1 MPEQTPPIPAPRKI
15 NLTAGNSALLIFD
28 FDQTITN
35 ELMCNFFVSKGYSD
49 YNSGEENAVTEE
61 KIKEFLQKEGSGIK
75 NEAKLK
81 SVLQSALSSRIE
93 VTIISSA
100 KYIEA
105 VKYVVK
111 NHLGLTE
118 EQARGIK
125 VVKGTTKRQGLQT
138 ENLSSL
144 TEEPAQYQDP
154 QIGKHLCVLYLLKAY
169 KKDKGILP
177 QKVMLV
183 DGNQRNI
190 DPVDDFRRSVK
201 KLLERDMESFLENID
216 QEIAEVDVREEE
228 INNIAFKGINVSSEP
243 TTGTDGAADDGY
255 IDKVGKWIKE
265 PIQNLENP
273 VDDGPENH
281 IYATIDP
288 SKKTSKESS
297 DSGIGGQN
305 SEEKDPSKK
314 VGLSGSTPLTPPPSY
329 KSEDGSE
336 KSLSEFDTNSNATL
350 ESKKANRSW
359 PRAKYAIQQKGF
371 IISVVTA
378 VMLSIPAILVN
389 LQDKA
394 TLAELVT
401 INPNYITIPAIALVS
416 LLAISTIFFS
426 IKQFRNTREYQTQG
440 KDADEILAKVLEHQL
455 KDKVMKS
462 VRLEYSNGTHSN
474 FVLNAWESKNDFIN
488 IDEKVVSRT
497 YKIESVINDRPLFT
511 ALLASVIAA
520 NVALPLGLLATNGV
534 NGVQKFYS
542 LNNDIGLSLLI
553 GSGVLAL
560 LILCLG
566 VHYYRKTNC
575 TNLIYSREKLG
586 AEGVNEKF
594 TQEIKQERTNV
605 LGENH
610 SKDAKCCSLT
620 LEQVVV
626 QSHNCKDAV
635 YSVG

>member
-1 MPEQTPPIPAPRKI
+1 MGPVT
-15 NLTAGNSALLIFD
+15 NLPSSEENALLIFD

-35 ELMCNFFVSKGYSD
+35 HSMCNFFTSTGYDD
-49 YNSGEENAVTEE
+49 YDSGKEKAVIKEEIE
-61 KIKEFLQKEGSGIK
+61 EFLQKGGSGIK
-75 NEAKLK
+75 NKEKLR
-81 SVLQSALSSRIE
+81 SVLGSALSSGVE
-93 VTIISSA
+93 VAIVSSA
-100 KYIEA
+100 KYIKA
-105 VKYVVK
+105 VEYVVK

-118 EQARGIK
+118 EQAQGIK
-125 VVKGTTKRQGLQT
+125 VVGGTTKRQDPLNSA
-138 ENLSSL
+138 EVVKRMN
-144 TEEPAQYQDP
+144 EPQDP
-154 QIGKHLCVLYLLKAY
+154 QIGKHLCVLSLLKAY
-169 KKDKGILP
+169 KKDKGMLP

-183 DGNQRNI
+183 DGNQRGIN
-190 DPVDDFRRSVK
+190 PADDFYKSIK
-201 KLLERDMESFLENID
+201 EGLLEKDMKGLLENID

-228 INNIAFKGINVSSEP
+228 TNNIAFKGVNVSSEP
-243 TTGTDGAADDGY
+243 TIGTDGAGDDGY
-255 IDKVGKWIKE
+255 LDKVEKWIKE

-281 IYATIDP
+281 

-297 DSGIGGQN
+297 DSRIGGQN

-359 PRAKYAIQQKGF
+359 PRAKYALQQKGF
-371 IISVVTA
+371 IISGVIA

-394 TLAELVT
+394 TLAELVK

-440 KDADEILAKVLEHQL
+440 KDADEILAKVLEHQP

-497 YKIESVINDRPLFT
+497 NKIESVIDDRPLFT

-534 NGVQKFYS
+534 NGVQKFYQNP
-542 LNNDIGLSLLI
+542 LTNDI
-553 GSGVLAL
+553 AY
-560 LILCLG
+560 
-566 VHYYRKTNC
+566 HY
-575 TNLIYSREKLG
+575 L
-586 AEGVNEKF
+586 
-594 TQEIKQERTNV
+594 
-605 LGENH
+605 
-610 SKDAKCCSLT
+610 
-620 LEQVVV
+620 
-626 QSHNCKDAV
+626 
-635 YSVG
+635 

>member
-1 MPEQTPPIPAPRKI
+1 MGPVT
-15 NLTAGNSALLIFD
+15 NLPSSEENALLIFD

-35 ELMCNFFVSKGYSD
+35 QSMCNFFTSTGYDD
-49 YNSGEENAVTEE
+49 YDSGKEKAVIKEEIE
-61 KIKEFLQKEGSGIK
+61 EFLQKGGSGIK
-75 NEAKLK
+75 NKEKLR
-81 SVLQSALSSRIE
+81 SVLGSALSSGVE
-93 VTIISSA
+93 VAIVSSA
-100 KYIEA
+100 KYIKA
-105 VKYVVK
+105 VEYVVK

-118 EQARGIK
+118 EKAQGIK
-125 VVKGTTKRQGLQT
+125 VVGGTTKRQDPLNSA
-138 ENLSSL
+138 EVVKRMN
-144 TEEPAQYQDP
+144 EPQDP
-154 QIGKHLCVLYLLKAY
+154 QIGKHLCVLSLLKAY
-169 KKDKGILP
+169 KKDKGMLP

-183 DGNQRNI
+183 DGNQRGIN
-190 DPVDDFRRSVK
+190 PADDFYKSIK
-201 KLLERDMESFLENID
+201 EGLLEKDMKGLLENID

-228 INNIAFKGINVSSEP
+228 INNIAFKGVNVSSEP
-243 TTGTDGAADDGY
+243 TIGTDGAGDDGY
-255 IDKVGKWIKE
+255 LDKVGKWIKE

-281 IYATIDP
+281 

-371 IISVVTA
+371 IISGVTA

-440 KDADEILAKVLEHQL
+440 KDADEILAKVLEHQP

-497 YKIESVINDRPLFT
+497 NKIESVINDRPLFT

-534 NGVQKFYS
+534 NGVQKFYQNP
-542 LNNDIGLSLLI
+542 LTNDIGLSLLI

-575 TNLIYSREKLG
+575 TNLIYSREKIG
-586 AEGVNEKF
+586 AEGVNEEF

-610 SKDAKCCSLT
+610 SKDAKRCSLT